1 MGRKLWIQVVD
12 EDTRDAFNNTAVF
25 SIPTSD
31 GVNDVGD
38 LRREVYNML
47 PDTKNSDLSA
57 AAQLRIYANK
67 TTYEDKN
74 DRALKSSD
82 LVKNLGQDAA
92 SALIVEVPASPP
104 TKQRKTLWQE
114 QTTLNPKASTLSLD
128 GRGHVW
134 SLAPA
139 DIS

>member
-92 SALIVEVPASPP
+92 SALIVEVPASP
-104 TKQRKTLWQE
+104 
-114 QTTLNPKASTLSLD
+114 
-128 GRGHVW
+128 
-134 SLAPA
+134 
-139 DIS
+139 